1 MEKTYV
7 HIGRAETLPL
17 YFRQWR
23 WVEFRRTMDTFEID
37 VQFYPQIEKF
47 MEQLRSGT
55 EREENIFYLEHVIFK
70 TNNFT

>member
-1 MEKTYV
+1 
-7 HIGRAETLPL
+7 
-17 YFRQWR
+17 
-23 WVEFRRTMDTFEID
+23 MDTFEID

-55 EREENIFYLEHVIFK
+55 EREENIFFYLEHVVIFK